1 MPDCSFLRL
10 SSWATRHLFMPRS
23 ALRPGAFRR
32 RLCKRQRRPLTLTLP
47 ISELGPAIPS
57 YDPEERDYLIRTIVF
72 EASGEPEKGKAAV
85 AFVILNRERSGR
97 WGDNIEEVVT
107 QPWQFEPW
115 MTRRREMENLSRDDP
130 RYQSAARIA
139 DTVLSGQMEDPTA
152 GATHFLNPVIVRQRR
167 GGSLPSW
174 ARGEG
179 QPIGR
184 HTFYSPSE
192 GGAEPEQP
200 VFSMSVLVNPLSCG
214 RMEDKPATLN
224 WKRTGSSIRWPFAD
238 IRSWITDVRFTPQ
251 ERTCSEPAS
260 MSATCH

>member
-1 MPDCSFLRL
+1 MRI
-10 SSWATRHLFMPRS
+10 
-23 ALRPGAFRR
+23 R
-32 RLCKRQRRPLTLTLP
+32 RLLFFLAPILLGETTSLHAALGPAPRCLTPAALQTTAETVDVILP
-47 ISELGPAIPS
+47 ISELGPAIPN
-57 YDPEERDYLIRTIVF
+57 YDPEQRDYLIRTIVF
-72 EASGEPEKGKAAV
+72 EASGESEKGKAAV

-115 MTRRREMENLSRDDP
+115 MTRRREIEKLSRDDP

-139 DTVLSGQMEDPTA
+139 DTVLSGQMPDPTA

-184 HTFYSPSE
+184 HTFYSLSE

-200 VFSMSVLVNPLSCG
+200 ALSMSVPINPLSCG
-214 RMEDKPATLN
+214 RTEDQLENPQLETDRMFDQMA
-224 WKRTGSSIRWPFAD
+224 IR
-238 IRSWITDVRFTPQ
+238 
-251 ERTCSEPAS
+251 
-260 MSATCH
+260 

>member
-1 MPDCSFLRL
+1 MRI
-10 SSWATRHLFMPRS
+10 
-23 ALRPGAFRR
+23 R
-32 RLCKRQRRPLTLTLP
+32 RLLFFLAPILLGDTSLHAAFGPAPRCLPSAALQATSETVDLTLP

-85 AFVILNRERSGR
+85 AFVILNRERRGR

-115 MTRRREMENLSRDDP
+115 MTRRREIEKLSRDDP
-130 RYQSAARIA
+130 RYQSAATIA

-152 GATHFLNPVIVRQRR
+152 GATHFLNPVVVRQRR

-174 ARGEG
+174 ASGEG

-200 VFSMSVLVNPLSCG
+200 ALSMDVLVNPLSCG
-214 RMEDKPATLN
+214 RMEEKPRNTQLETDRIFGQMAT
-224 WKRTGSSIRWPFAD
+224 R
-238 IRSWITDVRFTPQ
+238 
-251 ERTCSEPAS
+251 
-260 MSATCH
+260 